1 MIKKYN
7 LQPVSLLKRFVFN
20 LEVISQRYKFLF
32 ISLIVFFGCNW
43 FETKA
48 FAQHHRI
55 EDCYQVS
62 LTDFQGARGNN
73 PFPVYISVEILYK
86 IDSVVKIRK
95 NKFKLKV
102 ITMVKIH
109 KDQSFFDLNA
119 IDKQNLP
126 YLLKHEQGHV
136 TISYMAANLIEKD
149 LSAKVYTE
157 DFIAEVKKNFSS
169 ASAHYLR
176 LNEVYDE
183 QTNHSRDQSS
193 QERWNEN
200 MKVLFKESYKS
211 K

>member
-1 MIKKYN
+1 MIMRYN
-7 LQPVSLLKRFVFN
+7 LQPASILNGPMFHLK
-20 LEVISQRYKFLF
+20 VISQRYKSLL
-32 ISLIVFFGCNW
+32 ISLMVFLGCNW

-55 EDCYQVS
+55 EDFYQVS

-73 PFPVYISVEILYK
+73 PFPVYIAVEILYR
-86 IDSVVKIRK
+86 IDSVVKTPK

-102 ITMVKIH
+102 ITMVEVH

-136 TISYMAANLIEKD
+136 TLSYIAANLIEKD
-149 LSAKVYTE
+149 LSAKIYTE

-176 LNEVYDE
+176 LNQVYDE

-211 K
+211 R